1 MSEIN
6 WRKMPLDEALAR
18 PDIQARLQAALA
30 SGPLCNHCLGRL
42 LAQVDTGL
50 GNEERGR
57 RVRAALAAPAPPDQC
72 ALCRGLLTDMEPWV
86 AKARRA
92 VEGWEFRTLAVSS
105 HASPRIVEREEAL
118 WQLTGPDLAE
128 PYKQAFNRL
137 LGTRLCDELGR
148 EADLKDPD
156 IIFYADHRKRRVTAR
171 VEPLFACGRYRKLVR
186 GISQCRW
193 PQWPTSV
200 QEVIG
205 DPVLAAAGAE
215 DHLFHGCGREDVD
228 VRCLGE
234 RPFTLE
240 VIHPHHRQLDWDALA
255 RTINASG
262 KVEVVDFTRCK
273 RESVAR
279 LKGMHPEKS
288 YRALVRLAAPVEEV
302 TLARLA
308 GLVGVI
314 QQQTP
319 TRVLRRRPDLVRPR
333 RVHTLEWRRV
343 DGQTLEIDVRTQA
356 GTYIKELISSDGGRT
371 RPSVAEVLGVPAV
384 CAELD
389 VTAIH
394 VQAE

>member
-1 MSEIN
+1 MSETH
-6 WRKMPLDEALAR
+6 WRKMALAEALAR
-18 PDIQARLQAALA
+18 PDIQARLQAALD
-30 SGPLCNHCLGRL
+30 SGPLCDHCLGRL

-57 RVRAALAAPAPPDQC
+57 RARAAMAAPPPPDLC
-72 ALCRGLLTDMEPWV
+72 SLCRGLLADMEPWV

-92 VEGWEFRTLAVSS
+92 VEGWEFDTLAVSS
-105 HASPRIVEREEAL
+105 HSNPRLVEREEAL
-118 WQLTGPDLAE
+118 WKLTGPDLAE

-148 EADLKDPD
+148 EVDLKNPD
-156 IIFYADHRKRRVTAR
+156 IIFYADHRKRRVTVR

-240 VIHPHHRQLDWDALA
+240 VIHPHRRQLDWDDLA
-255 RTINASG
+255 RTINQSG
-262 KVEVVDFTRCK
+262 KVEVVGLARCK
-273 RESVAR
+273 REAVAR
-279 LKGMHPEKS
+279 LKGMRPEKS
-288 YRALVRLAAPVEEV
+288 YRVLVHLAAPVDDAA
-302 TLARLA
+302 LARLA

-314 QQQTP
+314 RQQTP

-333 RVHTLEWRRV
+333 RIHTLQWRRV
-343 DGQTLEIDVRTQA
+343 DAQTLEIDVRTQA
-356 GTYIKELISSDGGRT
+356 GTYIKELISGDGGRT
-371 RPSVAEVLGVPAV
+371 VPSVAEVLGVPAV
-384 CAELD
+384 CEELD
-389 VTAIH
+389 VSAIH
-394 VQAE
+394 L